1 VLSVLDNHKLVSRS
15 RLGCCPEIAPFY
27 KTPPMQETS
36 LGLWDEEYDE
46 ADDLDAFGQK
56 QET

>member
-1 VLSVLDNHKLVSRS
+1 MDNHKLVSRS